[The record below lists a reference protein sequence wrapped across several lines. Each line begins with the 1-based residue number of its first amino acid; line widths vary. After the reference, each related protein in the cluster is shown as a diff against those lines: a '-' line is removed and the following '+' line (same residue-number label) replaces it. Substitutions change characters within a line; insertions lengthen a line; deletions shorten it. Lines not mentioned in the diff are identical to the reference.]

1 MFRAIWRTWG
11 TLVVVAATLILS
23 NSAAQAQTKTTQVKA
38 FEIVAVEDNVVVI
51 KEADGSRELTVPADF
66 RFTVD
71 GKQVTVK
78 DLKPGM
84 KGTATVVTT
93 TTVKPVH
100 VTEVKDGEVMKNIGA
115 GSVIIRTRDGIRMF
129 SQGQIDKRGIK
140 LYRDGLPVAL
150 ADLRAGD
157 KLSAT
162 IVTEGAPQVITEK
175 DVQAIL
181 AATPPPATTSAATAP
196 VAAPAASTAPAAA
209 PASGTTAAP
218 AATTAEAPAA
228 APAATA
234 APAAAPVATGG
245 PEATAGGPSYLI
257 WGGVILLIVI
267 VAFFLFRRSG
277 D

>member
-1 MFRAIWRTWG
+1 
-11 TLVVVAATLILS
+11 
-23 NSAAQAQTKTTQVKA
+23 VKA